1 MFNISI
7 DPNINSK
14 QLLSPHLD
22 IIPLISNVKHEYS
35 ANTIFTFANINI
47 LFSDINSFFFFSLTS
62 MHASRERKRA
72 RERER
77 QGGRGKRKK
86 ITREDTMKER

>member
-14 QLLSPHLD
+14 LLLSPHLD

-35 ANTIFTFANINI
+35 ANTIFTFANIN
-47 LFSDINSFFFFSLTS
+47 FFFFRHQFFFFLFSLTS
-62 MHASRERKRA
+62 MHASREREKKSEGERKAGRA
-72 RERER
+72 REA
-77 QGGRGKRKK
+77 
-86 ITREDTMKER
+86 REDNKRG

>member
-47 LFSDINSFFFFSLTS
+47 FFRHQFFFFSLTS
-62 MHASRERKRA
+62 MHASREREKEQGREKGREGEGSKR
-72 RERER
+72 R
-77 QGGRGKRKK
+77 
-86 ITREDTMKER
+86 